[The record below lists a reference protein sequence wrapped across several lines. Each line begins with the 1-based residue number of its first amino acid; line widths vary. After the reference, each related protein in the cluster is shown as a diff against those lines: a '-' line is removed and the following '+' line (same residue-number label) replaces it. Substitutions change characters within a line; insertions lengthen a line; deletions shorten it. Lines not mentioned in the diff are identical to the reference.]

1 MDNEIIKLINQEI
14 METKRMANEI
24 RRQAD
29 ITQRQADAA
38 HRQADAAHIQAN
50 AAQKKADAAWEGVNQ
65 LRELV
70 IITRNEM
77 LLRTRPWWKKLFSV
91 VDLPVLQRSVPTRR

>member
-29 ITQRQADAA
+29 AA
-38 HRQADAAHIQAN
+38 HKQADAAHIQAN

-70 IITRNEM
+70 VITRNEM

-91 VDLPVLQRSVPTRR
+91 IDLPVLQKSVPSRR

>member
-14 METKRMANEI
+14 IETKRLAKEI

-29 ITQRQADAA
+29 VAQRQADAA
-38 HRQADAAHIQAN
+38 HKQAD

-91 VDLPVLQRSVPTRR
+91 IDLPVLQRSVPSRR

>member
-29 ITQRQADAA
+29 AA
-38 HRQADAAHIQAN
+38 HKQADAAHIQAN

-91 VDLPVLQRSVPTRR
+91 IDLPVLQRSVPSRR